1 MGNTPPKPSTEPA
14 PMPMGL
20 PPNPIDRERT
30 PLEDKECEATMEL
43 MSESMR
49 LHEMLA
55 ADDRIMQVIHN
66 LPVPFRMTS
75 FPRLAADDPHHAG
88 HT

>member
-66 LPVPFRMTS
+66 LPVPST
-75 FPRLAADDPHHAG
+75 
-88 HT
+88 